1 MCYDILLHVKL
12 RKEKMINNIISKR
25 KSIRDFDSRELD
37 EEIIT
42 SLFEAARKAPSAFN
56 EQPWRFIL
64 ADRKNKEE
72 FNSILDVLMEKNR
85 EWAQN
90 ASLLVVVL
98 AKKLL
103 SRIQMANKHYLYD
116 TASAVANLTFQ
127 ANSLG
132 LYVHQ
137 MGGFDSIKIID
148 NYSVPDEYEPAVVLA
163 IGRKVFREDE
173 TILTQTELKRI
184 SLNEILFENKF
195 GEPHSI
201 LINQNVTNN

>member
-1 MCYDILLHVKL
+1 MLNK
-12 RKEKMINNIISKR
+12 IISKR
-25 KSIRDFDSRELD
+25 KSIRDFDSNQLD

-42 SLFEAARKAPSAFN
+42 SLFEAARRAPSAFN

-72 FNSILDVLMEKNR
+72 FKLMLDVLMEKNR

-90 ASLLVVVL
+90 ASLLAIVL

-103 SRIQMANKHYLYD
+103 SRNKAANKHYLYD

-127 ANSLG
+127 ANSLD

-137 MGGFDSIKIID
+137 MGGFDSTKVID

-163 IGRKVFREDE
+163 IGRKVFWEDE
-173 TILTQTELKRI
+173 TSDTKPEIKRI

-195 GEPHSI
+195 GVTHSV
-201 LINQNVTNN
+201 LINETITNN